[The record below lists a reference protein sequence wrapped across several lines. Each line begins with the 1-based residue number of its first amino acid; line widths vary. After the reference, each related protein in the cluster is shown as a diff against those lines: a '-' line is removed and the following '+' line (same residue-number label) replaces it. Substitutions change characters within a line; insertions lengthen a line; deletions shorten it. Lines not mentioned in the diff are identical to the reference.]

1 VHAGGLFAAV
11 LDARVD
17 TPHDYS
23 REMPIEPWAA
33 IHLIHGLSAAYRV
46 VLDFSDNCDFVALH
60 GVTGVVL

>member
-1 VHAGGLFAAV
+1 VHVGGLFAAV

-17 TPHDYS
+17 TPHIYS
-23 REMPIEPWAA
+23 REMLIEPWAA
-33 IHLIHGLSAAYRV
+33 IHGLSAAYRV

>member
-33 IHLIHGLSAAYRV
+33 IHRHPRLIG
-46 VLDFSDNCDFVALH
+46 
-60 GVTGVVL
+60 GVQGRP